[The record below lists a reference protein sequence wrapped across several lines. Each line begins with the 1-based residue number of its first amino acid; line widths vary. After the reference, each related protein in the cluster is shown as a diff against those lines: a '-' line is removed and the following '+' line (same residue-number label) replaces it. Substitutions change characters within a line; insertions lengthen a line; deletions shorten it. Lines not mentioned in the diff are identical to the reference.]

1 MKQFHLALRL
11 LYRDGRSG
19 ELTILVLALLI
30 AVTSASAISLFADR
44 LQRTMETQAAEFLAA
59 DLVITSPAVIPATW
73 QEKAS
78 QLGLRLAQTAEFSSV
93 LIENG
98 QLLLAGIKAV
108 SPEYP
113 LRGQLKI
120 TAGDYRDEQVVHTG
134 PKPGEAWVAARIL
147 AALNLQLGDDL
158 QVGEKKLHITQI
170 ITYEPDQRGDLYSL
184 SPRVMINAA
193 DLAATQVLQPGSH
206 VHRFFQ
212 FAGSTAALR
221 KFNRWVKPH
230 INPSQRLMDI
240 HDDRPEIGAA
250 LRRAEQYLGLS
261 SIVVILIA
269 GVAIA
274 MATRRYTE
282 RHFDSTAILRCLGCK
297 QRTIMLLYSS
307 QFIVLGIAASTAGC
321 LLGWFAQEGLF
332 HLLRNL
338 LPQTVASPGPL
349 ALVFGF
355 VTGMATLLGFALP
368 PLLRLKRVSPLR
380 VLRREL
386 QPMPSSAWL
395 VYGLSMS
402 VLAVLIW
409 RYTQNPKLTGAIIGV
424 GLLTFTALAAV
435 LLLLLSASR
444 KVLAKFP
451 LSIRFGL
458 QGLVRQRQASVG
470 QILAFSITLVAMILS
485 FTVRNDLLDNWRA
498 QLPANAPNHF
508 VLNVFPGQKEALRQ
522 DLHNHDISGSRF
534 YPVVRGRLVS
544 IDGVPVQQIV
554 SKDSQGEQATH
565 RDLSLTWSNNLP
577 EENKIVQGK
586 WWTGGRTHLVSIEQ
600 GLAKS
605 LKVDLGDTLTFTVGS
620 QQFNALVSSIRHVDW
635 DTMKPNFYMIFSPG
649 TLNEY
654 PYTFITS
661 FYLPPDK
668 KLFLNEL
675 VKKYPGITVLE
686 VDLLVKQ
693 FKKILAQISQA
704 INYLLGFALLAGV
717 TVLFAALYSSLDER
731 IHDGALL
738 RTLGATRRL
747 LRSSQFIEFFTL
759 GLLASLL
766 AVIISEIMLYVLYS
780 QVLNIDYRPNWWLW
794 LLLPLNGSLFIG
806 LLGCWGVRKVVN
818 ESPVVVLREL

>member
-1 MKQFHLALRL
+1 MKQLQLALRL

-44 LQRTMETQAAEFLAA
+44 LQRTMEIQAAEFLAA
-59 DLVITSPAVIPATW
+59 DLVIASPTVIPRSW
-73 QEKAS
+73 RDKAAS
-78 QLGLRLAQTAEFSSV
+78 LGLRQAETAEFSTV
-93 LIENG
+93 LMENQ

-108 SPEYP
+108 SPGYP

-120 TAGDYRDEQVVHTG
+120 TTGDYHAEQVIRAG
-134 PKPGEAWVAARIL
+134 PKPGEAWVARRIL
-147 AALNLQLGDDL
+147 AALQLHLGDNL
-158 QVGEKKLHITQI
+158 QVGEKKLRITRI

-184 SPRVMINAA
+184 SPRVMMHAA
-193 DLAATQVLQPGSH
+193 DLAATRVLQPGSH

-230 INPSQRLMDI
+230 LNPSQRLMDI

-274 MATRRYTE
+274 MATRRYSQ
-282 RHFDSTAILRCLGCK
+282 RHFDSTAILRCLGCR
-297 QRTIMLLYSS
+297 QRTILLLYSS
-307 QFIVLGIAASTAGC
+307 QFIVLGIAASAAGC

-332 HLLRNL
+332 QLLRNL

-349 ALVFGF
+349 ALLFGF
-355 VTGMATLLGFALP
+355 ITGMATLLGFALP

-386 QPMPSSAWL
+386 QPLPSSAWL
-395 VYGLSMS
+395 VYGLAMT
-402 VLAVLIW
+402 VIAVLIW
-409 RYTQNPKLTGAIIGV
+409 RYTQNPKLTAAIIGV
-424 GLLTFTALAAV
+424 GLLTFTTLGAA

-444 KVLAKFP
+444 GLLAKLP
-451 LSIRFGL
+451 LQLRFGL
-458 QGLVRQRQASVG
+458 QGLIRQRQASVG

-498 QLPANAPNHF
+498 QLPENAPNHF
-508 VLNVFPGQKEALRQ
+508 LLNIFPEQKDALQQ
-522 DLHNHDISGSRF
+522 DLRSHDISGSRF
-534 YPVVRGRLVS
+534 YPVVRGRLVG
-544 IDGVPVQQIV
+544 INDVPVQQIV
-554 SKDSQGEQATH
+554 SRDSQGEQATH
-565 RDLSLTWSNNLP
+565 RDLSLTWSGTLP
-577 EENKIVQGK
+577 EENKIVSGR
-586 WWTGGRTHLVSIEQ
+586 WWTRQHTHLVSIEQ

-605 LKVDLGDTLTFTVGS
+605 LKVGLGDRLTFTVGS
-620 QQFNALVSSIRHVDW
+620 QQFNARVSSIRHVDW
-635 DTMKPNFYMIFSPG
+635 DTMKPNFYMIFPPG
-649 TLNEY
+649 TLDAYSNTY
-654 PYTFITS
+654 ITS
-661 FYLPPDK
+661 FYLPQEK
-668 KLFLNEL
+668 KLFLNTL

-693 FKKILAQISQA
+693 FKRILAQISQA
-704 INYLLGFALLAGV
+704 IDYLLGFALLAGV
-717 TVLFAALYSSLDER
+717 MVLFAALYASLDER

-766 AVIISEIMLYVLYS
+766 AVIISEVMLYVLYS
-780 QVLNIDYRPNWWLW
+780 QVLNIDYQPNWLLW
-794 LLLPLNGSLFIG
+794 LLLPVSGGVFIG

-818 ESPVVVLREL
+818 ESPVVVLREQ